1 MNRPHDRIRL
11 RQLQRVLRQRD
22 AEVNDL
28 KRTVIF
34 DQYVLR
40 LDIAVNDAV
49 VMRMLKGAENADG
62 DLDRGLIVQ
71 AALLADEIL

>member
-40 LDIAVNDAV
+40 LDIAVNDIAAV
-49 VMRMLKGAENADG
+49 RFGNRAD
-62 DLDRGLIVQ
+62 Q
-71 AALLADEIL
+71 LLHNRHGFFLA